1 MAVLINRDALFNQE
15 VALNQLKCDE
25 IDRAIEAGEINHTW
39 KPRPRRVAFE
49 CCDDD
54 GSMCYC
60 KRCWEGQCECVSHA
74 EVVSAI
80 ADSKGDYGKDRTRV

>member
-15 VALNQLKCDE
+15 VAQNQLKCDE

-60 KRCWEGQCECVSHA
+60 KRCWEGQCECVSW
-74 EVVSAI
+74 VKVISAR
-80 ADSKGDYGKDRTRV
+80 ADSKGDYGKDLTRV